1 MTLQHRPLTQTE
13 PLPLSLGGVAI
24 LRRGATETRLVNTAV
39 PGAEACYHLV
49 FPMRNRLRFCQSGR
63 TGEVHPG
70 SYVLLRGD
78 RFYELRG
85 AGDLTQWVAVLPAR
99 ALQHRLVSAE
109 THVGGRFRPNAQMAA
124 LVSRTVSA
132 TAQVFRDDAPPPR
145 PEALAAEI
153 VALAALMIS
162 AEDDCAGS
170 LSRTGRSRTRQR
182 IMDHIDANLPD
193 PDLSPESIARAVG
206 ISRSY
211 LYALF
216 SEADET
222 VSGFLRNRRL
232 QAAYEMLVSDAG
244 GGLAISEVA
253 YRTGFRSLS
262 HFSRS
267 FSRHFNAAPRAV
279 RAAAARVAS

>member
-1 MTLQHRPLTQTE
+1 MTLQTPPLTPTQ
-13 PLPLSLGGVAI
+13 PLRLSLGSVDI
-24 LRRGATETRLVNTAV
+24 LQRGASETCLVNAG
-39 PGAEACYHLV
+39 PSGAEPCYHLV
-49 FPMRNRLRFCQSGR
+49 FPMQSRLRFCQSGL
-63 TGEVHPG
+63 TGEVDPG

-85 AGDLTQWVAVLPAR
+85 AEDLTQWVAVLPAR
-99 ALQHRLVSAE
+99 ALQDRLFSAE
-109 THVGGRFRPNAQMAA
+109 THVGGRSRPNPQMAA
-124 LVSRTVSA
+124 LVSGTVSA
-132 TAQVFRDDAPPPR
+132 TAQVFRNDAPPPR
-145 PEALAAEI
+145 PEALATEI
-153 VALAALMIS
+153 VSLVALMIS
-162 AEDDCAGS
+162 AEEDCTDS
-170 LSRTGRSRTRQR
+170 LSRSGRSRTRQR

-193 PDLSPESIARAVG
+193 PDLSPDNIARAVG

-232 QAAYEMLVSDAG
+232 QAAYEMLVSDPG

-262 HFSRS
+262 HFSRC

-279 RAAAARVAS
+279 RAGTIRMPS